1 MSEKLTGVIK
11 KIGLVSTAS
20 TAEDA
25 TINGSAILITGVQE
39 IKAFIDVTAYT
50 TGSVKIKNVQFADD
64 SSFAVNPSTFTSDD
78 YLGKNDRIS
87 SVSAIDQTSLGA
99 VGTKGISLKNL
110 ALNNQKYFRVNFLTG
125 SVSTDLTFKSEVIL
139 EYLDKPQIQS

>member
-20 TAEDA
+20 TAEEA
-25 TINGSAILITGVQE
+25 TIHGSAILITGVQE

-50 TGSVKIKNVQFADD
+50 TGSVKIKSVQFADD
-64 SSFAVNPSTFTSDD
+64 SSFSVNPSTFTSDD
-78 YLGKNDRIS
+78 YLNKNDRKS
-87 SVSAIDQTSLGA
+87 ATSAIDQTSLSA
-99 VGTKGISLKNL
+99 TGTKSISLKNL

-125 SVSTDLTFKSEVIL
+125 IADTALTFKSEVL
-139 EYLDKPQIQS
+139 LSYLDEPQIQA

>member
-50 TGSVKIKNVQFADD
+50 TGSVKIKDVQFAND
-64 SSFAVNPSTFTSDD
+64 SSFSVNPSTFTSDD
-78 YLGKNDRIS
+78 YLNKNDRKS
-87 SVSAIDQTSLGA
+87 ATSAIDQTSLSA
-99 VGTKGISLKNL
+99 TGTKSISLKNL
-110 ALNNQKYFRVNFLTG
+110 ALNDQKYFRVNFLTG
-125 SVSTDLTFKSEVIL
+125 SVDTALTFKSEVL
-139 EYLDKPQIQS
+139 LSYLDEPQIQA

>member
-25 TINGSAILITGVQE
+25 TIHGSAILITGVQE

-50 TGSVKIKNVQFADD
+50 TGSVKIKSVQFADD
-64 SSFAVNPSTFTSDD
+64 SSFSVNPSTFTSDD
-78 YLGKNDRIS
+78 YLNKNDRK
-87 SVSAIDQTSLGA
+87 SATSTIDQTSLSA
-99 VGTKGISLKNL
+99 IGTKSISLKNL
-110 ALNNQKYFRVNFLTG
+110 ALNDQKYFRVNFLTG
-125 SVSTDLTFKSEVIL
+125 SVDTALTFKSEVL
-139 EYLDKPQIQS
+139 LSYLDEPQIQA